1 MLVVDIE
8 ADPKGALAAAVLP
21 ETVVMVYNSAI
32 DSTED
37 VVSKIEAALKANGG
51 TPLTRIAFANHAGE
65 VWQLASDC
73 ICHPGQD
80 GCITDAS
87 PVISALAKG
96 LAKEGGRIDLLG
108 CRLLTLDPHL
118 PDKLEK
124 EFEGIQFTASD
135 DDTGNRSA
143 GGDWVQESDGI
154 DITADYF
161 DPVQLK
167 LYTDTLLYVP
177 PWAAGAMLRNQPGGA
192 MWSPSTL
199 PPAILVDSTQFSQ
212 PVYAP

>member
-8 ADPKGALAAAVLP
+8 ADPQGALAAAALP
-21 ETVVMVYNSAI
+21 GTAVMVYNSAI

-118 PDKLEK
+118 PGKLEK

-167 LYTDTLLYVP
+167 LYKDTMGWWNWIPAL
-177 PWAAGAMLRNQPGGA
+177 GPGWG
-192 MWSPSTL
+192 PSIGEVNNVFGL
-199 PPAILVDSTQFSQ
+199 
-212 PVYAP
+212 